1 MSRANNNNNNKRKL
15 PEDEVLRITKELKS
29 IKQKNVEEMRRLSQT
44 ALDALI
50 RMEEIEN
57 SMEEE
62 ARMVYPNYAREIHTC
77 KLTFARS
84 YKERV
89 EDCGDGDE
97 PTIETIRFHV
107 QLMNEDSKAS
117 TSSVAA
123 AGEEEKA
130 TADTSAASAA
140 DTTTAAAT
148 TTTTTP

>member
-50 RMEEIEN
+50 QMEEIEN

-123 AGEEEKA
+123 AEEEEEEEKA

-140 DTTTAAAT
+140 DTTT

>member
-1 MSRANNNNNNKRKL
+1 MSRANNTNNNKRKL

-50 RMEEIEN
+50 QMEEIEN

-123 AGEEEKA
+123 AEEEEEEEKA

-140 DTTTAAAT
+140 DTTT